1 MNAEG
6 ALATIKERFDLARML
21 SPQTARSAEMQAL
34 FDWNIEQDKA
44 GGFPDLNTLTIQE
57 SRPWRAKQALRVNT
71 DLPEMAKVER
81 VSAPGLGGAPDVV
94 CDLYTP
100 PNASPGCTLYLHGG
114 GWAFGDLDSHT
125 RLARTLAVETGRRV
139 LYADYRLSPE
149 TPYPGP
155 LDDSV
160 AAWRWI
166 VGKSQTDANFK
177 GPLGVSG
184 DSAGAN
190 LSVALSLRE
199 MELGRRIPDVGLLFY
214 GVYDD
219 DTESP
224 SYMRFAMGYGLA
236 RPGMMK
242 FWTWYAPSDAHGQP
256 REDHLLCP
264 VRASSAALAKL
275 PPLYL
280 NAAGMDPLMCD
291 TLKFAERLEDAEATF
306 EVNVH
311 EGLHHG
317 FIQQTAKLEEARR
330 AMRLAIDFYRRHARG

>member
-1 MNAEG
+1 MAKTKDRFN
-6 ALATIKERFDLARML
+6 LAKML
-21 SPQTARSAEMQAL
+21 SPDAKRDDEMQTL
-34 FDWNIEQDKA
+34 FDRNTEQDHAA
-44 GGFPDLNTLTIQE
+44 GMPDLNTIPIQE
-57 SRPWRAKQALRVNT
+57 SRLWRAKQALRVNV
-71 DLPEMAKVER
+71 DLPEVESVER
-81 VSAPGLGGAPDVV
+81 LRAPGVKDAPDVV

-100 PNASPGCTLYLHGG
+100 RDAKSGCTLYLHGG
-114 GWAFGDLDSHT
+114 GWAFGDIDSHARMA
-125 RLARTLAVETGRRV
+125 RLLAVETGRRV
-139 LYADYRLSPE
+139 LYADYRLAPE

-166 VGKSQTDANFK
+166 VGKSQRDADFK

-190 LSVALSLRE
+190 LSVAIMLHE
-199 MELGRRIPDVGLLFY
+199 MELGRPTPHIGLLFY

-224 SYMRFAMGYGLA
+224 SYLRFATGYGLA

-242 FWTWYAPSDAHGQP
+242 FWSWYAPSNAHGQP
-256 REDHLLCP
+256 REDQLLCP
-264 VRASSAALAKL
+264 VRASSASLAKL

-311 EGLHHG
+311 KGLHHG
-317 FIQQTAKLEEARR
+317 FMQQTGKLAEARR
-330 AMRLAIDFYRRHARG
+330 GLKLAIDFYHKHAPG